1 MDRTNN
7 LFICFS
13 VSETPGGRG
22 KKMSMHYFQLD
33 NNSVLCNNLRP
44 NLIPYVTFRRKKNYL
59 RNSQRDQTVT
69 DLSFI
74 FKLKKIINCP
84 LNTQLYWQKIIQD
97 QCIRF
102 HWITDIAKCSQKCLN
117 KNPSRSK
124 FVFLQSNKNSK
135 FNGKLL

>member
-1 MDRTNN
+1 MGKWIERIIY
-7 LFICFS
+7 LY
-13 VSETPGGRG
+13 VSAYRKLQVEEE

-84 LNTQLYWQKIIQD
+84 LNTQLY
-97 QCIRF
+97 
-102 HWITDIAKCSQKCLN
+102 
-117 KNPSRSK
+117 
-124 FVFLQSNKNSK
+124 
-135 FNGKLL
+135 